1 MPASENLSRSVPNR
15 RPSVTAEVGQGLTV
29 TISFCPTT
37 NTPVEIFL
45 TGRGK
50 ASDSPMTEAL
60 YNLGVVASKIMRHE
74 VHDD

>member
-1 MPASENLSRSVPNR
+1 MRVSESYHEAFQIVGKRYGR
-15 RPSVTAEVGQGLTV
+15 GRPRVDSDDLV
-29 TISFCPTT
+29 CPTT
-37 NTPVEIFL
+37 NTPVEIYL